1 MVASHASSVVS
12 DTINLYIFQIFTIMI
27 EYNSAKRPCK
37 IVIPISGQHD
47 LLRYQRGVLG
57 ILGEV
62 ELCDCEPGLKEDVK
76 AVFNLLSHMVSGNNS
91 LLELSRTKQRRNK
104 KKAVR

>member
-1 MVASHASSVVS
+1 
-12 DTINLYIFQIFTIMI
+12 MI
-27 EYNSAKRPCK
+27 EYNGAKRPCK
-37 IVIPISGQHD
+37 IVIPVSGQHD

-62 ELCDCEPGLKEDVK
+62 ELCECDPALKEDVK
-76 AVFNLLSHMVSGNNS
+76 AVFNLLSHMVSGNNT
-91 LLELSRTKQRRNK
+91 LLKLSKADKRRNK